1 MAGKQ
6 KKRTAATIYK
16 EIGVISLIVVGLYCL
31 VGGADFLFEMEASGR
46 CFPSAF
52 DGLMYL
58 LAWAGRIF

>member
-1 MAGKQ
+1 MEGKHRNQ
-6 KKRTAATIYK
+6 TA
-16 EIGVISLIVVGLYCL
+16 VMLLIFIGLYCL

-58 LAWAGRIF
+58 LAWPGRIF